1 MERNIVTGSA
11 IHAESRPLAANAC
24 FLSHRRVA
32 GHVTV
37 FGRRSGFTLLEVIIV
52 LTIIAIIVSL
62 AIPAYQTIILRAKE
76 SVLKQNLHLLRRQ
89 IEAFAADRGRYP
101 QSLQELVE
109 KGYLREIPL
118 DPITGS
124 RDTWE
129 TIQEDQPFSGD
140 PEQQPG
146 IKDVKSGAKTTS
158 SEGTPYN
165 EW

>member
-1 MERNIVTGSA
+1 MVRNIVTGETLWRDDRSWPCRWLRVRCGDDRWRSPSGN
-11 IHAESRPLAANAC
+11 HAR
-24 FLSHRRVA
+24 
-32 GHVTV
+32 
-37 FGRRSGFTLLEVIIV
+37 GFTLLEVIIV

-62 AIPAYQTIILRAKE
+62 AIPAYQTVILRAKE
-76 SVLKQNLHLLRRQ
+76 SVLKQNLHLMRRQ

-101 QSLQELVE
+101 ESLQELVE

-124 RDTWE
+124 RETWE
-129 TIQEDQPFSGD
+129 TVQEDQPFSGD
-140 PEQQPG
+140 PEQRPG
-146 IKDVKSGAKTTS
+146 IKDVKSGAKTVS

>member
-1 MERNIVTGSA
+1 MERNIVTGDPFSRDGRSEGRRVRGVRSG
-11 IHAESRPLAANAC
+11 HDGLRSRPCDRA
-24 FLSHRRVA
+24 R
-32 GHVTV
+32 
-37 FGRRSGFTLLEVIIV
+37 GFTLLEIIIV

-62 AIPAYQTIILRAKE
+62 AIPAYQAVILRAKE
-76 SVLKQNLHLLRRQ
+76 SVLKQNLHLMRRQ

-109 KGYLREIPL
+109 RGYLREIPL

-129 TIQEDQPFSGD
+129 TIQEDQPLSGD
-140 PEQQPG
+140 PQQQPG
-146 IKDVKSGAKTTS
+146 IKDVKSGAKTVS

>member
-1 MERNIVTGSA
+1 MTGDPFSRDSRSQRCGLLGVGPRRNGGRLRS
-11 IHAESRPLAANAC
+11 C
-24 FLSHRRVA
+24 HRAR
-32 GHVTV
+32 
-37 FGRRSGFTLLEVIIV
+37 GFTLLEIIIV

-62 AIPAYQTIILRAKE
+62 AIPAYQAVILRAKE
-76 SVLKQNLHLLRRQ
+76 SVLKQNLHLMRRQ

-124 RDTWE
+124 RETWE

-146 IKDVKSGAKTTS
+146 IKDVKSGAKTVS

>member
-1 MERNIVTGSA
+1 MGRSIVTGDPV
-11 IHAESRPLAANAC
+11 SRDGRLQGRGVPSVRS
-24 FLSHRRVA
+24 SHDRRRWRPFYGA
-32 GHVTV
+32 
-37 FGRRSGFTLLEVIIV
+37 RGFTLLEVIIV

-62 AIPAYQTIILRAKE
+62 AIPAYQTVILRAKE
-76 SVLKQNLHLLRRQ
+76 SVLKQNLHLMRRQ

-124 RDTWE
+124 RETWE
-129 TIQEDQPFSGD
+129 TIQEDQSFSGD

-146 IKDVKSGAKTTS
+146 IKDVKSGAKTVS